1 MAISH
6 ELSSEIAAALLAT
19 KDKTPRELEELRK
32 VLLIINST
40 LQRLTDDARVE
51 RIKSHLTVRKLAAG
65 R

>member
-6 ELSSEIAAALLAT
+6 EISSKIAAALLAT